1 MAMSKSKK
9 NYTNCFFCF
18 SNPTL
23 TVVFSNF
30 VRSKSVK
37 VKVEKDTQYVD
48 LVNTDSEDNNNED
61 DGSIYS
67 DQEDDFDSDE
77 DLGSVESE
85 SGSVLNNEYSA
96 DDTDESEE
104 EEDDNNDN
112 DGDFEDEDDDEKE
125 EEEDDGDLEEG
136 GDDDDEDD
144 DDEVMSEAD
153 RRKESELKNN
163 LYNKPSDDYEFI
175 GKGTFDGKGI
185 SYEQIYN
192 LYKQGGGRGLV
203 LKLKKRN
210 GQGVTKQLISKAK
223 VESVKFLMDKSSAWT
238 LWDKKENT
246 VDDDNDDDSDDDVN
260 MKQPSESIAN
270 DSETS
275 DANSDD
281 DSSDD
286 DNISDSDDDNDAAMM
301 VDKKSGKEGSKKA
314 AEKTSG
320 RGLSGNAKKGAK
332 QGKLLKYGSG
342 KKVEKSKEMKK
353 KEGEKKKKKKEKR
366 VEKTVKKVEV
376 IDSDNDSL
384 STLGSEDLQSGL
396 RMLTNEAS
404 QASGNTFPFSLTSPF
419 FNPKTNDNVKV
430 GIMGAPGG
438 TFMVKASVILP
449 RVRNRFEKKGGKL
462 FPEAFSLGLILKDG
476 LDVKVREEP
485 YSVST
490 KYKRSKS
497 QKTSEQVIFIFVYPA
512 SEEGNF
518 NEYLDYIMNK
528 LFVPVMSEKQ
538 KPGYFALQA
547 AKLQSNP
554 NSPGGLYNW
563 LVNNVGHGDEDTA
576 VKNLNKRINDHYC
589 GGPVFTYD
597 DSLDKVMTD
606 YDIKQFVMKYLGAT
620 SWDDLSDDE
629 KKVCYKNYPKRKLPV
644 WTSIFQESY

>member
-1 MAMSKSKK
+1 
-9 NYTNCFFCF
+9 
-18 SNPTL
+18 
-23 TVVFSNF
+23 
-30 VRSKSVK
+30 
-37 VKVEKDTQYVD
+37 
-48 LVNTDSEDNNNED
+48 
-61 DGSIYS
+61 
-67 DQEDDFDSDE
+67 
-77 DLGSVESE
+77 
-85 SGSVLNNEYSA
+85 
-96 DDTDESEE
+96 
-104 EEDDNNDN
+104 
-112 DGDFEDEDDDEKE
+112 
-125 EEEDDGDLEEG
+125 
-136 GDDDDEDD
+136 
-144 DDEVMSEAD
+144 MSEAD
-153 RRKESELKNN
+153 LRKQSELKND
-163 LYNKPSDDYEFI
+163 LYNKPFDDYELL
-175 GKGTFDGKGI
+175 GKGTSDGKGI
-185 SYEQIYN
+185 SYEKIMN
-192 LYKQGGGRGLV
+192 LYKQGGGRRLV
-203 LKLKKRN
+203 LKLQKKN
-210 GQGVTKQLISKAK
+210 GQGVTKLLISKAK
-223 VESVKFLMDKSSAWT
+223 VENAKFFMDKSSAWT

-246 VDDDNDDDSDDDVN
+246 VDDDDDDSDDDVN

-275 DANSDD
+275 DADSDD

-286 DNISDSDDDNDAAMM
+286 DSDSGDDDAAMK
-301 VDKKSGKEGSKKA
+301 VDKKSGSKKA
-314 AEKTSG
+314 VGKISG

-332 QGKLLKYGSG
+332 QGKLLKNNGSG
-342 KKVEKSKEMKK
+342 KKEENSKEMKK
-353 KEGEKKKKKKEKR
+353 KEGDKKKKRKKKKEEMMR

-376 IDSDNDSL
+376 IDSDDGDDSL
-384 STLGSEDLQSGL
+384 SSLGSEDLKSGV

-404 QASGNTFPFSLTSPF
+404 QASGNTFSFSLTSPL
-419 FNPKTNDNVKV
+419 FNPKTNNNIKV
-430 GIMGAPGG
+430 GIFGPSGN
-438 TFMVKASVILP
+438 TFMMKGSVILA
-449 RVRNRFEKKGGKL
+449 RVTNRFEKKGGKL
-462 FPEAFSLGLILKDG
+462 FPETPGLILEDS

-485 YSVST
+485 YSEST

-563 LVNNVGHGDEDTA
+563 IVNNVGHGDEDTA

>member
-1 MAMSKSKK
+1 M
-9 NYTNCFFCF
+9 FFQPHPNSCI
-18 SNPTL
+18 P
-23 TVVFSNF
+23 NF

-48 LVNTDSEDNNNED
+48 LINTDSEDNNNED

-85 SGSVLNNEYSA
+85 SESVLNDDYSA

-104 EEDDNNDN
+104 EEDDNNNN
-112 DGDFEDEDDDEKE
+112 DEDFEDEDNDEKE

-153 RRKESELKNN
+153 LRKESGLKND

-203 LKLKKRN
+203 LKLKKKN

-246 VDDDNDDDSDDDVN
+246 VDDDDDDSDDDVN

-286 DNISDSDDDNDAAMM
+286 DNISDSDDDAAMM
-301 VDKKSGKEGSKKA
+301 VDKKSGKVKGSKKA
-314 AEKTSG
+314 AKKTSG

-332 QGKLLKYGSG
+332 QGKLLKYNGSG
-342 KKVEKSKEMKK
+342 KKEEKSKEMKK
-353 KEGEKKKKKKEKR
+353 KEGEKKKKKKKKEKR

-384 STLGSEDLQSGL
+384 STLGSEDLKSGL
-396 RMLTNEAS
+396 QMLTNEAS

-419 FNPKTNDNVKV
+419 FNPKTNDNIKV
-430 GIMGAPGG
+430 GIMGSPGG
-438 TFMVKASVILP
+438 TFMMKASVILP

-462 FPEAFSLGLILKDG
+462 FPKAFSLGLILQDG

-547 AKLQSNP
+547 AKLQSNT

-576 VKNLNKRINDHYC
+576 VKNLSKRINDHYC